1 LTLDRRKRDKYD
13 AFLQSVPIL
22 QTMDAY
28 ERSKLS
34 DAVQEERFSKG
45 DYIIRQGAVGDKF
58 FMISEGSAIAT
69 KLQPDG
75 S

>member
-1 LTLDRRKRDKYD
+1 
-13 AFLQSVPIL
+13 
-22 QTMDAY
+22 MDAY